1 MRGARS
7 SVLKLG
13 ESNFETFEFLT
24 SRLTTRC
31 IEKYR
36 FNHLTRGGS
45 IRGDIEEKGEERERR
60 GDSR

>member
-1 MRGARS
+1 M
-7 SVLKLG
+7 LKLG